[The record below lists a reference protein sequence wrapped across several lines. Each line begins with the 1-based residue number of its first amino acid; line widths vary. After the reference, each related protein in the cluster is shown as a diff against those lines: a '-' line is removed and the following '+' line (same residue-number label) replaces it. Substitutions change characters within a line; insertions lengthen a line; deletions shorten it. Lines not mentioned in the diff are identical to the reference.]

1 MLSIDAWLDEK
12 PYKELYG
19 GVVHE
24 KVSPQRTHAI
34 LSGEMYRLLRE
45 RTLGLG
51 DVGVEWRVY
60 LAEGTTL
67 VPDVAFISRGRLAAL
82 SPEARERPPF
92 SPDIVVE
99 ICSPEDREANIRR
112 KTELYLEHGATIV
125 LNVHPEDRTVRL
137 SDRNGERL
145 LQTGDGIEHPSL
157 PGFHI
162 SVDDVFALLDRG

>member
-12 PYKELYG
+12 PYKEIYD

-34 LSGEMYRLLRE
+34 LSGEIYRLLRE
-45 RTLGLG
+45 RTRGLG

-60 LAEGTTL
+60 LTEGTTL
-67 VPDVAFISRGRLAAL
+67 VPDVAFVSRERLAAL
-82 SPEARERPPF
+82 SPQAREKPPF

-99 ICSPEDREANIRR
+99 VRSPEDREANIRR
-112 KTELYLEHGATIV
+112 KTDLYLEHGAGIV
-125 LNVHPEDRTVRL
+125 LNVYPDDRTVRVN
-137 SDRNGERL
+137 DRNGERV
-145 LQTGDGIEHPSL
+145 LQVGDAIEHPSI

-162 SVDDVFALLDRG
+162 PVDDIFTLLDRD